1 MTADDPMAVDE
12 TVTASKRLSALS
24 LFTSFSTLICCAL
37 PALLV
42 AIGAGAALST
52 LVSHVPQLVWVSEHK
67 PEVFGL
73 AGAMLLMAGYFQWR
87 ARHAPC
93 PADPQLAAVCRQ
105 ARRNAKWVYWI
116 SVAIYAV
123 GAWFAF
129 VAPLLL

>member
-1 MTADDPMAVDE
+1 MSADRAPAVDDPL
-12 TVTASKRLSALS
+12 VTSKRLNVFS

-42 AIGAGAALST
+42 TLGAGAVLST
-52 LVSHVPQLVWVSEHK
+52 VVSNVPQLVWISNHK

-73 AGAMLLMAGYFQWR
+73 AGLMLLVAGYFQWR

-93 PADPQLAAVCRQ
+93 PADPELAAVCQR
-105 ARRNAKWVYWI
+105 ARRHARWIYWI
-116 SVAIYAV
+116 SVAICAT

-129 VAPLLL
+129 VAPLLV